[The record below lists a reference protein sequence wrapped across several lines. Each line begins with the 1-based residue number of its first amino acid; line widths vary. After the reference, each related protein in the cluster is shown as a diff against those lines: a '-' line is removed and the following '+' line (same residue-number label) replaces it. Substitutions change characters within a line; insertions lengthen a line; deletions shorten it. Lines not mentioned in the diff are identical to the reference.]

1 MSSAR
6 QGTARATRWVDSVVD
21 RSPDSSEASY
31 QSEEKELNALEA
43 QVMKTR
49 RSIPCRTR
57 CPPSA
62 MWLTSVQLGARARV
76 DVGA

>member
-6 QGTARATRWVDSVVD
+6 QSTARATRWVDSVVN
-21 RSPDSSEASY
+21 RSPYSSEGSY
-31 QSEEKELNALEA
+31 RSEEKELNALEA
-43 QVMKTR
+43 QVTKTW

-62 MWLTSVQLGARARV
+62 MRLTSVQLGARARV